1 MVKIIRSKGT
11 QTRAKVGTGVMYHRL
26 RDFFLSGQNISI
38 RLVCVCVLVQNE
50 DQLYIFKSIVV

>member
-38 RLVCVCVLVQNE
+38 RLVCVCVSP
-50 DQLYIFKSIVV
+50 K

>member
-1 MVKIIRSKGT
+1 MLKIIWSKGI

-38 RLVCVCVLVQNE
+38 RLVCVCVSPKMKISYTFSKAL
-50 DQLYIFKSIVV
+50 